1 MVKPLL
7 KLVDFVTFGHVFMKF
22 KKVESLHMENKK
34 LDRHKTEV
42 ANEGLL

>member
-7 KLVDFVTFGHVFMKF
+7 KLVAFVKFGHVFMKF
-22 KKVESLHMENKK
+22 RKLVSLHMENKK